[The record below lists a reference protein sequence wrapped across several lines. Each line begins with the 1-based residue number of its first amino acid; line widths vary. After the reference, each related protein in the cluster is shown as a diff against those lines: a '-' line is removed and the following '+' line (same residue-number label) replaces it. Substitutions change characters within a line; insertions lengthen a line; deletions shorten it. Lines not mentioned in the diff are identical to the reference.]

1 MALSEREQRL
11 LEEMERNLYENEADI
26 VTTLGERRGPNPTA
40 IALGVIV
47 ALAGIITMVIG
58 VNLDL
63 TIVGVIGFAVLFT
76 GVMVAVATP
85 GKKVTSST
93 PASPSATPSS
103 RSSFMD
109 RLNERWDR
117 RQGGLGE

>member
-11 LEEMERNLYENEADI
+11 LEEMERNLYEKEADI

-58 VNLDL
+58 VNLDI
-63 TIVGVIGFAVLFT
+63 TVVGVVGFAVLFT

-85 GKKVTSST
+85 GKKVSATT
-93 PASPSATPSS
+93 RRPASAPSS